1 MLTNKKIKA
10 YTTEPYD
17 YHSEEIKERLF
28 SFSPQSHRKIVVPYV
43 NFKSLMSL
51 INNKLKGF
59 EPGSSDYINFGDQYF
74 IRISEMSDTD
84 YTFSITNKTKRL
96 MPQEKNLKIKK
107 GDLCYQTASNV
118 GNVCFYEGEEAYFNS
133 HILKLDIN
141 EDIKYYVFAILKSE
155 YNKEQVDIGGSIKG
169 LDNFSEKFLED
180 TMIPF
185 PEQSEVQELVSLITQ
200 NIIDKEQQ
208 IREKNKK
215 INSLIHEELETHS
228 NIHINYPNSY
238 EIIQSNFRFDTGL
251 YSNEYKSIKL
261 AIETYEHGYFQLLD
275 RYNAKRGQNL
285 QISNIGL
292 SIYSSEPKPNFY
304 RLVTNVE
311 FTEERTIS
319 TFRYLGNKKDLTL
332 IPKNSILLSADGS
345 VGRCIYVNDL
355 GKTITNIH
363 PWVITSKNKK
373 EEQYKSIFTAM
384 FLGYLRTVGFY
395 EKIQDKSNGGGIKLP
410 HLQNWISIPNFPEEL
425 QKEIAK
431 EYFNEVEGNENLSL
445 ENYLEK
451 EKQRNSELGIW
462 QLNMEVFELKEKLE
476 KIISDIV
483 YAEEI
488 EISDYL

>member
-1 MLTNKKIKA
+1 
-10 YTTEPYD
+10 
-17 YHSEEIKERLF
+17 
-28 SFSPQSHRKIVVPYV
+28 
-43 NFKSLMSL
+43 
-51 INNKLKGF
+51 
-59 EPGSSDYINFGDQYF
+59 
-74 IRISEMSDTD
+74 
-84 YTFSITNKTKRL
+84 
-96 MPQEKNLKIKK
+96 
-107 GDLCYQTASNV
+107 
-118 GNVCFYEGEEAYFNS
+118 
-133 HILKLDIN
+133 
-141 EDIKYYVFAILKSE
+141 
-155 YNKEQVDIGGSIKG
+155 
-169 LDNFSEKFLED
+169 
-180 TMIPF
+180 MIPF
-185 PEQSEVQELVSLITQ
+185 PEQQEVQELVSLMTQ

-215 INSLIHEELETHS
+215 INFLIHEELETHS
-228 NIHINYPNSY
+228 NIHITYPAST
-238 EIIQSNFRFDTGL
+238 EIKENNFRFDTGL

-261 AIETYEHGYFQLLD
+261 AIETYEHGYFKLLD

-363 PWVITSKNKK
+363 PWVITSKNED

-384 FLGYLRTVGFY
+384 FLGYLRTVDY
-395 EKIQDKSNGGGIKLP
+395 YDKIQDKSNGGGIKLP
-410 HLQNWISIPNFPEEL
+410 HLQNWISIPNFPNEL
-425 QKEIAK
+425 QEKIAI
-431 EYFNEVEGNENLSL
+431 EYFNEVEKNKNLSL
-445 ENYLEK
+445 ENYLEE
-451 EKQRNSELGIW
+451 EKKRNSKLGIW
-462 QLNMEVFELKEKLE
+462 QLNMEVFALKEKLE

-488 EISDYL
+488 EISEYL

>member
-1 MLTNKKIKA
+1 MN
-10 YTTEPYD
+10 YTQ
-17 YHSEEIKERLF
+17 SVNVIN
-28 SFSPQSHRKIVVPYV
+28 SFSIIGNGFSMSPADFRFIPESHT
-43 NFKSLMSL
+43 FKKLVEL
-51 INNKLKGF
+51 INEVNTGYEIGSESYIKKSNLRFIKTNNISNSFLLDSSRIEYCIPSSKAIEPSDSSLFLVKDGGTGGLGEVILYKQEEGFKDYISGGIIELKINNEKLKF
-59 EPGSSDYINFGDQYF
+59 YILG
-74 IRISEMSDTD
+74 
-84 YTFSITNKTKRL
+84 
-96 MPQEKNLKIKK
+96 
-107 GDLCYQTASNV
+107 V
-118 GNVCFYEGEEAYFNS
+118 
-133 HILKLDIN
+133 
-141 EDIKYYVFAILKSE
+141 LKSNHFKE
-155 YNKEQVDIGGSIKG
+155 YIDNVTPGGSTIRHSK
-169 LDNFSEKFLED
+169 LLALNYNV
-180 TMIPF
+180 PF

-363 PWVITSKNKK
+363 PWVITLKNKK

-410 HLQNWISIPNFPEEL
+410 HLQNWISIPNFPKEL

-431 EYFNEVEGNENLSL
+431 KYFNEVEENKDLSL